1 MVTMESE
8 SQSEAAML
16 VNRVF
21 TKYDTLVEKTLDSL
35 ATRLEAQANNVSNI
49 NTPGYNRQVVDF
61 EDALAEA
68 YEAAP
73 RYLPHTPAG
82 EMPVAL
88 QMYAPRTTEER
99 DVQRLDGNTITPEKE
114 MSEMVQTAIAY
125 NLMVRKA
132 GWSTLKQIIQ
142 SSK

>member
-8 SQSEAAML
+8 SQPEAAML
-16 VNRVF
+16 VNRIF
-21 TKYDTLVEKTLDSL
+21 TKHDTLVEKTLDSL

-49 NTPGYNRQVVDF
+49 NTPGYNRQVVNF

-73 RYLPHTPAG
+73 RYLPNISGG

-88 QMYAPRTTEER
+88 QMYAPRATEER
-99 DVQRLDGNTITPEKE
+99 DPQRLDGNTITPEKE